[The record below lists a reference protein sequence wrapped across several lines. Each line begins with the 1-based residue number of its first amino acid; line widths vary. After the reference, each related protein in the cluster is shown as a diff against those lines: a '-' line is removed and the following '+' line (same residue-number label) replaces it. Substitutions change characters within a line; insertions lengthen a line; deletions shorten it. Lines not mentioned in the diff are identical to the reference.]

1 MVQTYQSP
9 LRVYKHPFE
18 LVMLAYERRFPTTP
32 LIPLLV
38 GCEVLLDEYSDDRGE
53 RFTERRFKLIV
64 EAPYLIKKI
73 IGVDFVYFL
82 QRNELDSKNRTLEI
96 ESKNETFSNRVIV
109 LEKCRYFVHPE
120 NPDWTC
126 FEQNAEL
133 DVKSFFGFE
142 STIEKLAMKQYIT
155 NISKGKEILE
165 HYVEV
170 LREEGVTH
178 VPMWK
183 PPENEEVSDELSQL
197 DLKADATAEVNTLDR
212 LRRQGSMS
220 PTGTK
225 HHELEY
231 QLEDDY
237 IRRCLGDLDPMQESK
252 LIQFKKQIGHLQK
265 GKVPSDTTLL
275 RFLKS
280 KDFSLEKGRE
290 SLSQSLTWRKRH
302 NVDQILSQ
310 YEAPPVVR
318 AYFTGTW
325 HHVDREMR
333 PLYLFKLGVM
343 DVKGFLKTIGEDGLL
358 KLAMKVCEEGLA
370 LTEEYTQRYDRPI
383 TTWSMLIDLEGLNMR
398 HLWRPGVKALL
409 RIIEIVE
416 TNYPETLGR
425 VLIIRAPRMF
435 PILWTLVSTFID
447 ETTRSK
453 FLVYAGNDYQSAG
466 GLIDYIEQKYIP
478 DFLGGPCETKLPE
491 GGLIPK
497 SLYMSDSDWE
507 KGIHN
512 MTEDTVYHSTS
523 ISRNH
528 PVHEVILNID
538 SPGAVITWDFDV
550 MKQDVM
556 FSVLFIQKSVDS
568 IAPVTG
574 LSLID
579 KSWLEG
585 KDYEGVESP
594 ILCHDGESIQGSHVT
609 SRDGIYVLQWKFAQD
624 TSSTGLE
631 SSSLMGSVTK
641 AQVMYYYEIL
651 TSHHYRG
658 SMSSLQSAH
667 SGFSALS
674 SKSSKEV
681 TQASR

>member
-9 LRVYKHPFE
+9 LRIYKHPFE
-18 LVMLAYERRFPTTP
+18 LVMMAYERRFPTCP

-38 GCEVLLDEYSDDRGE
+38 GCEVLSDETSEDTSE
-53 RFTERRFKLIV
+53 RITERRFKLIV

-82 QRNELDSKNRTLEI
+82 QRNELDWRNRTLEI

-142 STIEKLAMKQYIT
+142 NTIEKLAMKQYIT

-165 HYVEV
+165 HHVEV
-170 LREEGVTH
+170 LKGEGITH
-178 VPMWK
+178 VPQWQ
-183 PPENEEVSDELSQL
+183 PPKNMEICDELNKL
-197 DLKADATAEVNTLDR
+197 DLKTDISVEENHLDR
-212 LRRQGSMS
+212 MRRQGSMS
-220 PTGTK
+220 PSGTK
-225 HHELEY
+225 HLELEF

-237 IRRCLGDLDPMQESK
+237 IHRCLGDLTPMQESK
-252 LIQFKKQIGHLQK
+252 LIQFKKQFGYLQK
-265 GKVPSDTTLL
+265 GKLPSDPTLL

-280 KDFSLEKGRE
+280 KDFNLEKGRE

-302 NVDQILSQ
+302 NVDQILQQ

-325 HHVDREMR
+325 HHCDREMR

-343 DVKGFLKTIGEDGLL
+343 DVKGFLKTVGEDGLL
-358 KLAMKVCEEGLA
+358 KLAMHVCEEGLA
-370 LTEEYTQRYDRPI
+370 LTEEYTGKYSRPI
-383 TTWSMLIDLEGLNMR
+383 TTWSLLIDLEGLNMR

-425 VLIIRAPRMF
+425 VLIIRAPRVF

-466 GLIDYIEQKYIP
+466 GLIDYIEQQYIP

-497 SLYMSDSDWE
+497 SLYMSEADWE
-507 KGIHN
+507 RGTHA
-512 MTEDTVYHSTS
+512 MTEDTVYHSVS
-523 ISRNH
+523 VSRNH

-550 MKQDVM
+550 MKQDVV
-556 FSVLFIQKSVDS
+556 FTVLSIHKSVDS

-579 KSWLEG
+579 KNWTEG
-585 KDYEGVESP
+585 ADYERVESP

-609 SRDGIYVLQWKFAQD
+609 SRDGIYVLQWKLSSD
-624 TSSTGLE
+624 SGTSGLDST
-631 SSSLMGSVTK
+631 SLMGGTSK

-651 TSHHYRG
+651 TSDHYRG

-674 SKSSKEV
+674 VKSSV
-681 TQASR
+681 GGGASR

>member
-38 GCEVLLDEYSDDRGE
+38 GCEVLSDAYSEDSAE
-53 RFTERRFKLIV
+53 RITERRFKLIV

-73 IGVDFVYFL
+73 ISTDFVYFL
-82 QRNELDSKNRTLEI
+82 QRNELDARARTLEI

-120 NPDWTC
+120 NSDWTC

-133 DVKSFFGFE
+133 DVRSFFGFE

-165 HYVEV
+165 HYIEV
-170 LREEGVTH
+170 LREEGITYI
-178 VPMWK
+178 PPWK
-183 PPENEEVSDELSQL
+183 PPETKNEVCDELSKL
-197 DLKADATAEVNTLDR
+197 DLKSDGTVEEHSLDK

-220 PTGTK
+220 PSGTK
-225 HHELEY
+225 RHELEF

-237 IRRCLGDLDPMQESK
+237 IRRCLGELDPMQESK
-252 LIQFKKQIGHLQK
+252 LIQFKKQIWFLQK
-265 GKVPSDTTLL
+265 GKLPTDSTLL

-280 KDFSLEKGRE
+280 KDYNIEKARE
-290 SLSQSLTWRKRH
+290 SLSQSLTWRKCH
-302 NVDQILSQ
+302 NVDQILQQ

-318 AYFTGTW
+318 AYFTGAW
-325 HHVDREMR
+325 HHCDKEMR
-333 PLYLFKLGVM
+333 PLYLFKLGNM

-358 KLAMKVCEEGLA
+358 KLAMRVCEEGLS
-370 LTEEYTQRYDRPI
+370 LTEEYTRKHDRPI
-383 TTWSMLIDLEGLNMR
+383 TTWSLLIDLEGLNMR

-466 GLIDYIEQKYIP
+466 GLIDYIEQDYIP

-497 SLYMSDSDWE
+497 SLYMSDADWE
-507 KGIHN
+507 AGKHA
-512 MTEDTVYHSTS
+512 MVEDTVYHSVS

-538 SPGAVITWDFDV
+538 APGAVITWDFDV
-550 MKQDVM
+550 MKQDVV
-556 FSVLFIQKSVDS
+556 FNVLSIHKTVES
-568 IAPVTG
+568 IAPVSG

-579 KSWLEG
+579 KAWTEG
-585 KDYEGVESP
+585 VDYECVETP

-609 SRDGIYVLQWKFAQD
+609 SRDGIYILQWKFCSDSVSTGMD
-624 TSSTGLE
+624 TSSLIG
-631 SSSLMGSVTK
+631 GVAK

-651 TSHHYRG
+651 PSQHYRG

-674 SKSSKEV
+674 MKGG
-681 TQASR
+681 ASR